1 MDKITEASKALVL
14 ARNGQTCPHTLRAKT
29 LGAFCV
35 LDRTGR
41 VRNEPMF
48 GVAAKKTECALLT
61 GRRSRLATGT
71 CINKVERLMN
81 GWATIRSP
89 WKMNVAPR
97 GISQCG
103 KGVKYQ
109 PLVLSYCPNKYDCE
123 YETNQSA

>member
-1 MDKITEASKALVL
+1 MPLHV
-14 ARNGQTCPHTLRAKT
+14 RAKPRGLFYC
-29 LGAFCV
+29 LG
-35 LDRTGR
+35 RTGR

-48 GVAAKKTECALLT
+48 GVAAKKTECAILI

-103 KGVKYQ
+103 KGVKDQ
-109 PLVLSYCPNKYDCE
+109 PLALSYTLNKYDCE
-123 YETNQSA
+123 YETNRS